1 MLYLQTVLDIQPPP
15 LEELLPYLWLVCYAE
30 GYQMDPADLV
40 CLTALVG
47 RDVRQLLQI
56 LELYRGVPHPFESY
70 LSISPQMN
78 MAELKS
84 RSIPSK
90 IAVDTYRLVQC
101 FESVIHHDEDEDMA
115 ESSQESLEDILGAL
129 NNDGYIDVWAGSRE
143 RRLLVSFSR
152 YTLINLIP
160 KKKVQ
165 TSTDDSIIGYTHLII
180 DEEESMLND
189 IQIHATA
196 LNHLSNNTEFNES
209 LWDELEDA
217 RQRAYEVDV
226 EAIEKI
232 LPLRMM
238 YRHDVIMT
246 EYIPAIRLM
255 LDPVRTGVLDSRSR
269 QTRSKRKRIHLPLDD
284 DSVNILTEPKELVDE
299 VRKDA
304 FP

>member
-40 CLTALVG
+40 CLTALIG
-47 RDVRQLLQI
+47 RDVRQLLQT

-70 LSISPQMN
+70 LSISPQMS
-78 MAELKS
+78 MIGLKS

-101 FESVIHHDEDEDMA
+101 FESVVHHNEDEDMA
-115 ESSQESLEDILGAL
+115 ESSQESLEDILGTL
-129 NNDGYIDVWAGSRE
+129 NNDGFIDVWTGSRE
-143 RRLLVSFSR
+143 RRLLVSFLR

-160 KKKVQ
+160 KKVQ
-165 TSTDDSIIGYTHLII
+165 TSTDDSIIGYTHLVI
-180 DEEESMLND
+180 DEEESVLND
-189 IQIHATA
+189 IQIHATV

-217 RQRAYEVDV
+217 RQRTYEVDV

-299 VRKDA
+299 VRKNT